1 HGYNEQKDALTIN
14 TTPGRKPKQDK
25 ESLGKN
31 EFNVIKIIF
40 MGDYIIKLLILGAA
54 GSMGKLISTLALNDS
69 NIEVIAACDVHDI
82 GTKLGIL
89 AATQDPKSLEIRDV
103 NDLQSIIDE
112 TKPDVAVDFSI
123 AEATEKNCMICVK
136 NQIKCVIGTTGLSQ
150 DFLDEFERLVIKNQS
165 PAVISS
171 NMATGVNIF
180 FKMISI
186 LTPYLKDWDIE
197 ILEAHHHRKRDA
209 PSGTALRIGEIIADK
224 LGIKFNEVAKFGR
237 SRGPNKRMV
246 GAKNEIGFHSIRA
259 GDIVGDHVVFF
270 AGPGERIEFKH
281 QAHSRNCF
289 ASGAI
294 KAIKFIANAS
304 ENKIYNT
311 QEVLGL

>member
-1 HGYNEQKDALTIN
+1 
-14 TTPGRKPKQDK
+14 
-25 ESLGKN
+25 
-31 EFNVIKIIF
+31 
-40 MGDYIIKLLILGAA
+40 MGAA

-89 AATQDPKSLEIRDV
+89 TATQDPKSLEIRDV

-123 AEATEKNCMICVK
+123 AEATEKNSMICVK

-150 DFLDEFERLVIKNQS
+150 GFLDEFERLVIKNKS

-186 LTPYLKDWDIE
+186 LTPYLEDWDIE
-197 ILEAHHHRKRDA
+197 ILEAHHHRKRDNY
-209 PSGTALRIGEIIADK
+209 SGTSLTIAKTICDALGVKIDEV
-224 LGIKFNEVAKFGR
+224 IKYGR
-237 SRGPNKRMV
+237 PRGSFLRKK
-246 GAKNEIGFHSIRA
+246 GAKNEIGIHCLRA
-259 GDIVGDHVVFF
+259 GDIVGDHLVLY
-270 AGPGERIEFKH
+270 AGSGERIEFKH

-304 ENKIYNT
+304 
-311 QEVLGL
+311 